1 MESTETYR
9 LEIALSPPM
18 QPHRT
23 TSGSTEKPHPETIRH
38 GNSAI
43 RFVTESIAKYE
54 HSLIICSTQDNA
66 SFNHTMEHYP
76 AYESVHQFFRVDTS
90 DLSRTGF
97 GTMICF
103 FRVRTPHPDG
113 ITRIMEKAQRRGA
126 EVEIS
131 LHSADAKLFTHRF
144 DTFNL
149 NGVGLLLFRDYTATN
164 CHQTGDD
171 LRATLTDSPYCFS
184 HHISYLPH
192 VEILH
197 RTITINNPNAPRTQ
211 MNALVITCDNDQTET
226 VENLLTET
234 DIPLSMGTIVPLSA
248 AHTDTA
254 KFAHIIDQH
263 IQFLDSHSSFTITG
277 LTRDIMHARI
287 PHDGTI
293 PFGSTLSDLLQT
305 EYTPGLRIALI
316 DELDESD
323 SPGNWQL
330 ATQTRTIADAMYF
343 VAHLISTYV
352 PETEPFKYHL
362 EHTLGFETGMSI
374 STTTRRPPSLPDTID
389 LTSNDKH
396 GLIRYHSGSTTPSPI
411 RRNKQRLLTT
421 NNANI
426 TTYNIGNNHPR
437 QYPPPPTTT
446 TSRPPPQSIL
456 KPPHKSP
463 GTRVEWDRPMVNTEQ
478 PNSDRGQ
485 DGRPSVRA
493 HNTSQT
499 NDTQQNTRHPR
510 NGPQI
515 APQHTNRLPPLPTQS
530 PKQPPCPNPYT
541 KTTAKPPGSHK
552 APQPQKANDSYD
564 NRHTSNTTLDSTYR
578 PQPPRTATFDSVT
591 PTDVSNNSSLT
602 NKHSSELTNLRHQN
616 ASQTERILQLEKELS
631 LAKRYSPPSRN
642 TIDTT
647 KLQDAIKSLQQQ
659 STTQTEEISR
669 LQKEITTLTEK
680 NTGLE
685 THLTTLTEVYDTT
698 VRKLRLTTAE
708 RDTAEHNLATLTGQ
722 HTAPHTDSPDEPQP
736 DEPPEPKFSDPID
749 PATAAQL
756 TANLPVLTNPILVD
770 LQQRIARECYRR
782 TPRSQTSKK
791 ATQSTLQFQLKT
803 AHAPSV
809 GKNAVRP
816 PSTAANGPTTKPLI
830 TEPAPETTATPQ
842 THAATNITNIT
853 NITKPTKTDTTSDGC
868 PLDTESD
875 EETRKGPIHA
885 KPALAKRGRPKKT
898 MTKPKR
904 TAQQRRKQPPAEE
917 QHMSAQTPEIELEL
931 DFGSDSTETTS
942 RPTPPAAPKKRQR
955 L

>member
-1 MESTETYR
+1 MSFSYRFSPNSNYHGVQNPFRKTPISHHGTNDTNFIANVDMESTETYR

-287 PHDGTI
+287 PQDGTT
-293 PFGSTLSDLLQT
+293 PFGSTLSDLLKT
-305 EYTPGLRIALI
+305 EYIPGSSIALI
-316 DELDESD
+316 DELDETA

-330 ATQTRTIADAMYF
+330 ATPTSTIADAMYF

-362 EHTLGFETGMSI
+362 EHTPGFATGLSI

-389 LTSNDKH
+389 LSSNDRH
-396 GLIRYHSGSTTPSPI
+396 GPIRYHSGSTTPSPI
-411 RRNKQRLLTT
+411 RRNKQRLLTDT
-421 NNANI
+421 TLQASKNTHT
-426 TTYNIGNNHPR
+426 TTYHIGNHHPR
-437 QYPPPPTTT
+437 QYPSTTT
-446 TSRPPPQSIL
+446 TNVPPPQSIL
-456 KPPHKSP
+456 KPPHKPP
-463 GTRVEWDRPMVNTEQ
+463 GTRVDWGKPTVITEQ
-478 PNSDRGQ
+478 FNTDRGR
-485 DGRPSVRA
+485 DTRNSVTA
-493 HNTSQT
+493 HNPPQT
-499 NDTQQNTRHPR
+499 HDTKQTTRNPR
-510 NGPQI
+510 NGPRNEPLNN
-515 APQHTNRLPPLPTQS
+515 APNNLPARTRTIKHQQNHMASTN
-530 PKQPPCPNPYT
+530 NHN
-541 KTTAKPPGSHK
+541 HK
-552 APQPQKANDSYD
+552 
-564 NRHTSNTTLDSTYR
+564 NRM
-578 PQPPRTATFDSVT
+578 
-591 PTDVSNNSSLT
+591 
-602 NKHSSELTNLRHQN
+602 
-616 ASQTERILQLEKELS
+616 
-631 LAKRYSPPSRN
+631 
-642 TIDTT
+642 
-647 KLQDAIKSLQQQ
+647 
-659 STTQTEEISR
+659 
-669 LQKEITTLTEK
+669 TLTVPDQRPT
-680 NTGLE
+680 N
-685 THLTTLTEVYDTT
+685 HRT
-698 VRKLRLTTAE
+698 V
-708 RDTAEHNLATLTGQ
+708 
-722 HTAPHTDSPDEPQP
+722 HTAPSHQKPQL
-736 DEPPEPKFSDPID
+736 SI
-749 PATAAQL
+749 
-756 TANLPVLTNPILVD
+756 
-770 LQQRIARECYRR
+770 R
-782 TPRSQTSKK
+782 
-791 ATQSTLQFQLKT
+791 
-803 AHAPSV
+803 
-809 GKNAVRP
+809 
-816 PSTAANGPTTKPLI
+816 
-830 TEPAPETTATPQ
+830 
-842 THAATNITNIT
+842 
-853 NITKPTKTDTTSDGC
+853 
-868 PLDTESD
+868 
-875 EETRKGPIHA
+875 
-885 KPALAKRGRPKKT
+885 
-898 MTKPKR
+898 
-904 TAQQRRKQPPAEE
+904 
-917 QHMSAQTPEIELEL
+917 
-931 DFGSDSTETTS
+931 
-942 RPTPPAAPKKRQR
+942 
-955 L
+955 